1 MKRLHLII
9 YIICLAIS
17 AKGQSSLTMMSFNCE
32 NAFDL
37 QHDEGK
43 NDYEY
48 LPDGSR
54 RWSMSKLWYKLDG
67 IAKVI
72 AATDVTSP
80 VGLVALC
87 EVENDSV
94 LDYLTKRSAL
104 RTIGYDYVMTQS
116 QDSRG
121 IDVAV
126 LYSSY
131 VFHLIGSESVS
142 VKHVGQPTR
151 DILHLWGTIAAG
163 DTLDVYAV
171 HLPSKLG
178 GKEGQMKSMQV
189 VEGLCSHTDSVFKCR
204 QNGKIV
210 VMGDFNADY
219 KSKQISKAF
228 NAGLFWSAAHKDG
241 KKLYDVVE
249 EKVPKGLGTYKY
261 KGVWSVIDHIL
272 VSGNMNVIDAGVL
285 SLPFLLEDDQ
295 RYGGKKPRRTYVGY
309 RYNGGIS
316 DHLPVWVRIN
326 R

>member
-17 AKGQSSLTMMSFNCE
+17 AKGQSTLTMMSFNCE

-48 LPDGSR
+48 LADGSR
-54 RWSMSKLWYKLDG
+54 RWSKSKLWHKLDG

-72 AATDVTSP
+72 AATDVASP

-104 RTIGYDYVMTQS
+104 RAIGYDYVMTRS
-116 QDSRG
+116 QDKRG
-121 IDVAV
+121 IDVAI
-126 LYSSY
+126 LYSAY
-131 VFHLIGSESVS
+131 VFHLVGSESIS
-142 VKHVGQPTR
+142 PEHVGQPTR
-151 DILHLWGTIAAG
+151 DILHLWGTVASG

-178 GKEGQMKSMQV
+178 GKEGQTKSMQV
-189 VEGLCSHTDSVFKCR
+189 AECVCSHTDSILRVR
-204 QNGKIV
+204 RNGNV
-210 VMGDFNADY
+210 VIMGDFNADF

-228 NAGLFWSAAHKDG
+228 KAKLFWSSEHKDG
-241 KKLYDVVE
+241 GKLYDAIV

-272 VSGNMNVIDAGVL
+272 VSGNVNLSDAGVL
-285 SLPFLLEDDQ
+285 DLPFLLEDD
-295 RYGGKKPRRTYVGY
+295 RSFGGKKPRRTYVGY

-316 DHLPVWVRIN
+316 DHLPVWIKVN
-326 R
+326 L